1 MTPTARL
8 PLAGAASPRPPLRPA
23 PAGRSRHRRSA
34 AFTLVE
40 ILIATTV
47 GTLVLAAVGSMLVV
61 SARLTHKNQQIGD
74 ASATTRIVQEH
85 VNRELSLAISQTS
98 PVQIRPTFTNP
109 NGTVSPIRY
118 ATMSYRVPIGTFATV
133 ISDTANT
140 SNTVA
145 INCPADLIPKAGDYF
160 LMDSPNLGAGIRIT
174 AVSPENSSGNV
185 TVTLASTLAAGTV
198 DDPVGALANKLVRLQ
213 RERKYETVAP
223 SPSTNPVTELR
234 WFENSYSTDY
244 VVLSKNVDAAS
255 RYLFAQIPEDGAT
268 AALEPSVSWQFS
280 YLSPNGGAN
289 LAGGNQTYYQT
300 NYAEGLIMPKS
311 GNPLAASSIL
321 GGGSTTSTTTS
332 TTTSS
337 TTSSTTT
344 TSKTTSTSTTSTT
357 SKTTTTTST
366 SKTTTTSTSTSATT
380 TKSTTSTSTSK
391 TTSTSTTSKSTT
403 STSATTTSSK
413 STTSTSKSTT
423 TSTTS
428 KSTTSTST
436 SATTTSTTSKTTT
449 TSTTSKSTTST
460 TSSKTTT
467 TSTTST
473 TSKSTTTS
481 IPFDGE

>member
-1 MTPTARL
+1 MNP
-8 PLAGAASPRPPLRPA
+8 AARPPFGLR
-23 PAGRSRHRRSA
+23 RVRRAA

-40 ILIATTV
+40 VLIAATV

-61 SARLTHKNQQIGD
+61 AARLTHKNQQIGD
-74 ASATTRIVQEH
+74 AAATTRIVQEH

-98 PVQIRPTFTNP
+98 PVQIRPTFSNP
-109 NGTVSPIRY
+109 NGSTSPIRY

-133 ISDTANT
+133 IADTVNT

-145 INCPADLIPKAGDYF
+145 INCPADLIPQVGDYF

-213 RERKYETVAP
+213 RERKYETVTPA
-223 SPSTNPVTELR
+223 PSTNPVTELR
-234 WFENSYSTDY
+234 WFENSAAADY
-244 VVLSKNVDAAS
+244 IVLSKNVDAAG

-280 YLSPNGGAN
+280 YLSPSSGYTLPGGS
-289 LAGGNQTYYQT
+289 QTYYQT

-357 SKTTTTTST
+357 SKTTTTSST
-366 SKTTTTSTSTSATT
+366 SKTT
-380 TKSTTSTSTSK
+380 TTSTSTSK

-403 STSATTTSSK
+403 STSTSKTTSV
-413 STTSTSKSTT
+413 
-423 TSTTS
+423 STTS
-428 KSTTSTST
+428 KSTTSTSKTSTSSTTSKSTTST
-436 SATTTSTTSKTTT
+436 SASTTSKTTT
-449 TSTTSKSTTST
+449 TSTTSKSTTTST
-460 TSSKTTT
+460 TSKTTT

>member
-1 MTPTARL
+1 MTPARRPL
-8 PLAGAASPRPPLRPA
+8 PRKSAPRRP
-23 PAGRSRHRRSA
+23 G

-40 ILIATTV
+40 VLIAATV

-61 SARLTHKNQQIGD
+61 AARLTHKNQQIGD
-74 ASATTRIVQEH
+74 AAATTRLVQEH

-98 PVQIRPTFTNP
+98 PVQIRPAFTGP
-109 NGTVSPIRY
+109 NGSTSPIRY

-133 ISDTANT
+133 LADTAAT
-140 SNTVA
+140 GNTVA
-145 INCPADLIPKAGDYF
+145 INCPADLIPQAGDYF
-160 LMDSPNLGAGIRIT
+160 LMDSPNLGSGIRIT

-198 DDPVGALANKLVRLQ
+198 DDPVGALAGKLVRLQ

-223 SPSTNPVTELR
+223 SPSTSPVTELR
-234 WFENSYSTDY
+234 WFENSAASAY
-244 VVLSKNVDAAS
+244 VVLSRNVDAAG

-280 YLSPNGGAN
+280 YLSPHSGYTLPGGSPS
-289 LAGGNQTYYQT
+289 YYQT

-321 GGGSTTSTTTS
+321 GGGSTTSTTTTTSTTS
-332 TTTSS
+332 TTTS
-337 TTSSTTT
+337 TST

-357 SKTTTTTST
+357 SKSTSTTST
-366 SKTTTTSTSTSATT
+366 SKSTTTSTSTSATT

-391 TTSTSTTSKSTT
+391 TTSKSTT
-403 STSATTTSSK
+403 STSKTTTSSK
-413 STTSTSKSTT
+413 STTSTSKTT
-423 TSTTS
+423 T

-436 SATTTSTTSKTTT
+436 SATTTSSTSKTTT
-449 TSTTSKSTTST
+449 TSTTSKSTTSST
-460 TSSKTTT
+460 TSKTTT
-467 TSTTST
+467 TSSTST